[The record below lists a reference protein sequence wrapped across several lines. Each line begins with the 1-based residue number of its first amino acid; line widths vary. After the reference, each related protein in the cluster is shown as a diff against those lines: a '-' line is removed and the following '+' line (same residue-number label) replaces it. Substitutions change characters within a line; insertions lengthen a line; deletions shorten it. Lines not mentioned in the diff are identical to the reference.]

1 MTVAELLN
9 ELRNINQERFL
20 AAHHDDMYF
29 QTFADVDALDKVIIL
44 INFLAKKNPSENSFS
59 HVNIEDI
66 VGVLYRSREIEI

>member
-1 MTVAELLN
+1 MTVEELLH

-44 INFLAKKNPSENSFS
+44 IDFLAKKNPAYKVTVAELWE
-59 HVNIEDI
+59 VAE
-66 VGVLYRSREIEI
+66 VEP

>member
-44 INFLAKKNPSENSFS
+44 INFLAKKNPSEKVSVAEIFK
-59 HVNIEDI
+59 VA
-66 VGVLYRSREIEI
+66 EIES